1 MLESETQDRSPN
13 IHVCFS
19 HNFCR
24 PDVLRHTKRELEL
37 EKYADIQKNQIKKK
51 LEVEREVD
59 LSGQNKM
66 AGSDGHKREGD
77 SAPRKRHLRSP

>member
-24 PDVLRHTKRELEL
+24 PDVLRHTKRESEL